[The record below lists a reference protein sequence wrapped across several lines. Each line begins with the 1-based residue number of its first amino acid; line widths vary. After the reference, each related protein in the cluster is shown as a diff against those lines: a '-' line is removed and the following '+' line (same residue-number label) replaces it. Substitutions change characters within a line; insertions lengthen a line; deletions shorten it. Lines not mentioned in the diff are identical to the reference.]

1 MRACFSPRRPS
12 RAPRP
17 GRGPGRDPGRGPRRA
32 AVVALLAGGLLAA
45 WAGGP
50 ATARGA
56 VLQGENGYATGVPGQ
71 FGAAVSELED
81 LNGDGR
87 WELLIG
93 APGADAG
100 GTDNG
105 RVYLWFG
112 GTNVTYLP
120 ARVYTG
126 QNNEQ
131 FGFAVARIGDVND
144 DGRPDFAV
152 GAPLSDAS
160 GADRGRVYIFFG
172 RANPSTTPDVTI
184 DSPSATQ
191 TPQFGFSVSAAGD
204 FNGDGVDD
212 FVVGAP
218 YADNAG
224 LDAGAAY
231 VFYGSTSPSALAAAD
246 LILLGTRANE
256 RFGWA
261 VSDGGDFYDDGRA
274 SIVVGAP
281 ANAAGLTMAGA
292 AYVFRGSA
300 SPSPGPDA
308 TADLTLTSSS
318 ASGNPTAFGAAVR
331 GVGDWDGDGD
341 DEIAV
346 GAPWDNSAGADAGR
360 VEIFFGAGA
369 PSATAARYANG
380 EDGDDLFGSSLA
392 DVGDVVGTSR
402 VDLLVGA
409 PGQSSDGAGA
419 GRAYLWAGGGAS
431 TNDAGNLVV
440 VPAAGLGAGA
450 AVAGDEFGFAVSAAG
465 DFDGDGKSDYAVG
478 APLGNIASDATAG
491 IVPLYDSSGGVVPT
505 LLQAWSATWSET
517 GAARLSFRL
526 GEPPDAFAWL
536 ALWRLVAVGGEAAG
550 PAALVCEGP
559 PGSAALPLQIRGETW
574 ILLDHPEGLPD
585 GAVLSYSLVLT
596 TVSGAEMRLEHLA
609 GPPPAPALARIEL
622 RPPQPNPFNP
632 RTVISFRAPA
642 GAAAACR
649 IVDLRGRLV
658 ATVFEGSATGSWQT
672 AVWDGTAAGR
682 SMPAGIY
689 TVQLAA
695 GGQIQS
701 RRVVL
706 AK

>member
-1 MRACFSPRRPS
+1 MRTWSSPRRPS
-12 RAPRP
+12 RLPR
-17 GRGPGRDPGRGPRRA
+17 PGRDPGRA
-32 AVVALLAGGLLAA
+32 AAIALLAGSLVAA
-45 WAGGP
+45 WAGCP
-50 ATARGA
+50 ATARAA

-87 WELLIG
+87 WELLAG

-120 ARVYTG
+120 GRVYTG

-152 GAPLSDAS
+152 GAPLSDAT
-160 GADRGRVYIFFG
+160 GADRGRVYVFFG

-204 FNGDGVDD
+204 FNGDGIDD

-224 LDAGAAY
+224 LNWGAAY
-231 VFYGSTSPSALAAAD
+231 VFYGSSSTSALAEPD
-246 LILLGTRANE
+246 LTLLSTRANE
-256 RFGWA
+256 QFGWS
-261 VSDGGDFYDDGRA
+261 VSDGGNFYDDGRA

-281 ANAAGLTMAGA
+281 ANSGASLAGA
-292 AYVFRGSA
+292 AYVFRGSV
-300 SPSPGPDA
+300 SPVPGPDA
-308 TADLTLTSSS
+308 TADLALATSSS
-318 ASGNPTAFGAAVR
+318 SGNPTAFGAAVR

-346 GAPWDNSAGADAGR
+346 GAPWDNSGGADAGR
-360 VEIFFGAGA
+360 VEIFFGGGA
-369 PSATAARYANG
+369 PDATADRYANG

-392 DVGDVVGTSR
+392 DVGDVTGSSL

-409 PGQSSDGAGA
+409 PGQSADGAEA
-419 GRAYLWAGGGAS
+419 GRAYLWAGGSAS
-431 TNDAGNLVV
+431 QNDAGSLVV

-450 AVAGDEFGFAVSAAG
+450 AVAGDQFGFAVSAAG
-465 DFDGDGKSDYAVG
+465 DFDGDGERDYAVG

-526 GEPPDAFAWL
+526 SEPPDAFTWL
-536 ALWRLVAVGGEAAG
+536 ALWRLAVVAGEMAG
-550 PAALVCEGP
+550 PATLVCEGP

-574 ILLDHPEGLPD
+574 TLLDRPEGLPA
-585 GAVLSYSLVLT
+585 GAILSYSLALT
-596 TVSGAEMRLEHLA
+596 TVSGAELRLDRLA
-609 GPPPAPALARIEL
+609 GPPPAPTLGRIEL

-658 ATVFEGSATGSWQT
+658 ATVFEGAATGAWQT

-695 GGQIQS
+695 DGQIQS